1 MGPVYSSAR
10 RKRPG
15 LEKELLAG
23 AYRRSLE
30 LAAERGGSVAFSC
43 LSTGIY
49 GYPSGEAAEVAAEV
63 VREFLVG
70 LEEGREEGGLER
82 VVFCCFLEKDVVA
95 YEESLPRWFPP
106 TQDELMPREQLEKT
120 PSGTAATATVT
131 SSEEHEQADFNDEAI
146 ELGKDDWVP
155 VEKPVGEPEDT
166 TEESAEMSEEGEK
179 IEGRESVG
187 ETSEGGEGSEGDGVK
202 VEVPTA
208 KGGNPPTHSLLK
220 DW

>member
-1 MGPVYSSAR
+1 M
-10 RKRPG
+10 
-15 LEKELLAG
+15 
-23 AYRRSLE
+23 
-30 LAAERGGSVAFSC
+30 AFSC

-82 VVFCCFLEKDVVA
+82 VVFCCFLEKDVAA

-106 TQDELMPREQLEKT
+106 AQEDLVPREGAES
-120 PSGTAATATVT
+120 SGANPAPTATATNT
-131 SSEEHEQADFNDEAI
+131 ELSEQEDTNDEAI

-155 VEKPVGEPEDT
+155 VERPIEKSEDT
-166 TEESAEMSEEGEK
+166 MEESTEMSEEGEK
-179 IEGRESVG
+179 IESRESVG
-187 ETSEGGEGSEGDGVK
+187 ETSEGGEVSEGDGVK
-202 VEVPTA
+202 IEAPTGI
-208 KGGNPPTHSLLK
+208 GGNPPTHPLLK